1 MPFVLSL
8 GTAFSEGATFSEDG
22 ENLENNC
29 SAQNGG
35 QQSESSSTIYN
46 I

>member
-8 GTAFSEGATFSEDG
+8 GTAFSEGATFSEEG
-22 ENLENNC
+22 GNLENNC
-29 SAQNGG
+29 SANNGG
-35 QQSESSSTIYN
+35 QKSETSSTIYN